1 MYFKC
6 VGFPLFTTTALP
18 DQGYQNHQY
27 FWTGLLTLSGQ
38 KFVKSLDGR
47 KRDKN
52 AQRHGQSKHSQNSY
66 EMGFQTKRPLNND
79 PFDPTSSIAASAAV
93 PPHGLAG
100 TGLAGFHQ
108 TFTSFT
114 TGNSTQGI
122 GHHNPFLSPAGMK
135 PLTPPLS
142 TASFVLPTDASHFN
156 QIATRIGLLTIT
168 GLQSGGS

>member
-1 MYFKC
+1 M
-6 VGFPLFTTTALP
+6 
-18 DQGYQNHQY
+18 DRD
-27 FWTGLLTLSGQ
+27 LLTLSGQ

-79 PFDPTSSIAASAAV
+79 PFDPTSAIAASMASTM

-108 TFTSFT
+108 TLTNFT
-114 TGNSTQGI
+114 TNNSTQGI
-122 GHHNPFLSPAGMK
+122 GHHNPFLSPVGMK
-135 PLTPPLS
+135 QLSPTLALSPAS
-142 TASFVLPTDASHFN
+142 TASFVLPDASHFN
-156 QIATRIGLLTIT
+156 QIATRIGLLIIYTLVIYT
-168 GLQSGGS
+168 GFHFDDN

>member
-1 MYFKC
+1 M
-6 VGFPLFTTTALP
+6 
-18 DQGYQNHQY
+18 
-27 FWTGLLTLSGQ
+27 
-38 KFVKSLDGR
+38 DGR

-79 PFDPTSSIAASAAV
+79 PFDPTSSIASTV

-114 TGNSTQGI
+114 TSNSAQGI

-135 PLTPPLS
+135 PLTPPMS

-156 QIATRIGLLTIT
+156 QIATRIGLLIIT
-168 GLQSGGS
+168 GFQSDGSWMTF